1 MERVS
6 SSGSVN
12 TWKESPAVGLCVL
25 KRHMIKD
32 SYAHFIKLVLESFYC
47 SPIVCLPNISLPCFL
62 ECFTWI
68 VSIRDKLWCKLGC
81 LGSLVYKGYL
91 SLICCISSIASGAE
105 NRQEINNKTWKHNWG
120 LDNDNLCWYMS

>member
-32 SYAHFIKLVLESFYC
+32 SYAHFIKLVLESFYS

-62 ECFTWI
+62 ECFTWMD
-68 VSIRDKLWCKLGC
+68 SQCKSVISYGANLVT
-81 LGSLVYKGYL
+81 LSLVYKGYL

-105 NRQEINNKTWKHNWG
+105 NRQEINNKT
-120 LDNDNLCWYMS
+120 